1 MTIALDRSLSR
12 HRGLHWGT
20 IASGA
25 LHVGLIVMVQ
35 VGAASLF
42 SDPPPP
48 PPRVIPIEIVPVG
61 KITTPPPPV
70 AAQQGP
76 APQRPAAAPPPPPQ
90 PAPEVKAP
98 TPPAPPPVPQAQPTP
113 PPPPP
118 PAPTPQAR
126 PTPPPPPPAP
136 PAAKPTPPEPT
147 PPAAERVEAKPQTKP
162 TPPAPK
168 RDFSSI
174 LKDLSAKDATPTPAP
189 AQQATAPTTGKPV
202 PTPPAPPTTQASIAE
217 IDALRAAVRQQVSP
231 CWSPPIGAREA
242 RDLVVTVYVRL
253 DPSGQVRDA
262 RIVDSARMAF
272 DRFYEAAA
280 DAARRA
286 VLNDKCNPLK
296 LPPDKYDLWR
306 EIELTF
312 DPRDALG

>member
-12 HRGLHWGT
+12 HRGRHWGT
-20 IASGA
+20 VGSGT
-25 LHVGLIVMVQ
+25 LHVALIVMVQ

-48 PPRVIPIEIVPVG
+48 PPRIIPIEIVPVG

-70 AAQQGP
+70 AAREGP
-76 APQRPAAAPPPPPQ
+76 APQRQAAAPPPPPPQ

-126 PTPPPPPPAP
+126 PTPPPEPA
-136 PAAKPTPPEPT
+136 

-162 TPPAPK
+162 APPAPK
-168 RDFSSI
+168 RDFNSV
-174 LKDLSAKDATPTPAP
+174 LKDLSAKNATPTPAP
-189 AQQATAPTTGKPV
+189 AVHATAPTTGKPV

-217 IDALRAAVRQQVSP
+217 IDALRAAVRQQVEL
-231 CWSPPIGAREA
+231 CWSPPTGAREA
-242 RDLVVTVYVRL
+242 RDLVVRVHIRL

-262 RIVDSARMAF
+262 RVLDSARMAL
-272 DRFYEAAA
+272 DRFFEAAA

-286 VLNDKCNPLK
+286 VLNDRCNPLK
-296 LPPDKYDLWR
+296 LPPERYELWR

>member
-1 MTIALDRSLSR
+1 MTLALGRPLSR
-12 HRGLHWGT
+12 QRGLHWGT
-20 IASGA
+20 VASGA

-35 VGAASLF
+35 VGAARLF

-48 PPRVIPIEIVPVG
+48 PPRIIPIEVVPIG

-70 AAQQGP
+70 AQREGP
-76 APQRPAAAPPPPPQ
+76 APQRQAAAPPPPPQ
-90 PAPEVKAP
+90 PAPEVSKP
-98 TPPAPPPVPQAQPTP
+98 TPPPPAPPAAKPTP

-126 PTPPPPPPAP
+126 PTPPPEPAP
-136 PAAKPTPPEPT
+136 PAAKPTPPPEPA
-147 PPAAERVEAKPQTKP
+147 PQAAERVDAKPQAKP

-168 RDFSSI
+168 RDFNTL
-174 LKDLSAKDATPTPAP
+174 LKDLAAKDSTPTPAP
-189 AQQATAPTTGKPV
+189 AVQATAPTTGKPV
-202 PTPPAPPTTQASIAE
+202 PTPPAPATTQASIAE
-217 IDALRAAVRQQVSP
+217 IDALRAAVRQQVEP
-231 CWSPPIGAREA
+231 CWSPPTGAREA
-242 RDLVVTVYVRL
+242 RDLVVRVHIRL

-262 RIVDSARMAF
+262 RILDSARMAL
-272 DRFYEAAA
+272 DRFFEAAA

-286 VLNDKCNPLK
+286 VLNDRCNPLK
-296 LPPDKYDLWR
+296 LPPERYELWR